1 MTRLGLVGRGPW
13 SKNIVRTLAAFADV
27 TVQSIAKTEPPPKG
41 LDGALIAT
49 ESATHA
55 DVALPFIAA
64 GIPTFIEKPMATSIA
79 DADRIR
85 AAAAR
90 SGAAIFVG
98 HIFLYHP
105 AFLAALELLPRLG
118 AVRYLL
124 CEGMNDNPRTDSSV
138 LWDWLPHDLSMA
150 HAILGCHPTTVTARK
165 LAGDTSVQA
174 AATTFRFDAVPV
186 ISTVSWLSSLR
197 IRRTTI
203 VTEKAM
209 LIFDDKAE
217 RRLALHQHGEVT
229 FPAYADDAPLTR
241 ELAAFLEMVRCGRAD
256 APHLA
261 IGTAIVQSIAAAEH
275 AITAGGAPVNIP
287 REA

>member
-1 MTRLGLVGRGPW
+1 MMRLGLVGRGRW
-13 SKNIVRTLAAFADV
+13 SKNIARTLAAFADV
-27 TVQSIAKTEPPPKG
+27 TLESIAKTDPPPKG

-55 DVALPFIAA
+55 DVALPYIAA
-64 GIPTFIEKPMATSIA
+64 GIPTFIEKPMTTSVA
-79 DADRIR
+79 DAEHIR
-85 AAAAR
+85 AAAER

-105 AFLAALELLPRLG
+105 AFLAALDLLPRLG

-150 HAILGCHPTTVTARK
+150 HAILGRHPTMVTARQ
-165 LAGDTSVQA
+165 LAGDTTTQA

-197 IRRTTI
+197 VRRTTI
-203 VTEKAM
+203 VTEQAM

-217 RRLALHQHGEVT
+217 RRLALHQGGDVT
-229 FPAYADDAPLTR
+229 FPAYGDDAPLTR
-241 ELAAFLEMVRCGRAD
+241 ELAAFLKMVRSGRAD
-256 APHLA
+256 APHLE
-261 IGTAIVQSIAAAEH
+261 IGTAIVRSIAAAEH
-275 AITAGGAPVNIP
+275 AIAAGAPVNISP
-287 REA
+287 NV